1 MVVGLIVSG
10 SLFFS
15 DDLERAKLI
24 NNNDGQQCSDII
36 IDEVIIEWP
45 SMSYSDH

>member
-24 NNNDGQQCSDII
+24 NMIMMDNSA
-36 IDEVIIEWP
+36 VT
-45 SMSYSDH
+45 S